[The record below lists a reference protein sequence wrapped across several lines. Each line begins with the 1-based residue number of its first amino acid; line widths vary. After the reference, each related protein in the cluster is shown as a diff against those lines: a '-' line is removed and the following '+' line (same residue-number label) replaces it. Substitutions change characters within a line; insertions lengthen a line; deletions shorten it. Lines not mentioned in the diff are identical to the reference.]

1 MCVWSLKP
9 LSLRVLKCT
18 RMRFGKIFISPAVDG
33 EARAT
38 KRERGAAIV
47 SYKVHRACAG
57 APGLAYFSF
66 IQHDRVAVPSIFKQ

>member
-1 MCVWSLKP
+1 MWSLKP

-47 SYKVHRACAG
+47 RYDCIA
-57 APGLAYFSF
+57 F
-66 IQHDRVAVPSIFKQ
+66 I